1 MPVDAADSTPEQAV
15 LGTDRLSTHAVFV
28 PRGSIIES
36 KCVATTTPGVTGL
49 QWGDPLPDGVLCDI
63 YVRIILGLNRP
74 CPGVIRKLVARDN
87 SLI

>member
-1 MPVDAADSTPEQAV
+1 MPVDAADSILEKAV

-63 YVRIILGLNRP
+63 NVRNILGLNRP
-74 CPGVIRKLVARDN
+74 CLGVVRKLVARDN
-87 SLI
+87 DV